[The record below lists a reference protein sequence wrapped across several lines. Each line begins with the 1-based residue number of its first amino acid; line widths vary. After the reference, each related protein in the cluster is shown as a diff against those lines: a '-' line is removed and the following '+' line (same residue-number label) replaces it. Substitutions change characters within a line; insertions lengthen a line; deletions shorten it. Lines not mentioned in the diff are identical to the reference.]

1 MMDLTPWIIA
11 WAVVTSAVLVL
22 GYYRVILEMQGDPS
36 MHLYSVEGNQ
46 RLEQATLERKI
57 YWVDRCGQALT
68 IASVI
73 LVVAIAMMWAS
84 DLGAG
89 TLPV

>member
-1 MMDLTPWIIA
+1 MDLTPWIIA
-11 WAVVTSAVLVL
+11 WAVVTTAVLAL
-22 GYYRVILEMQGDPS
+22 GYYRVILELQGDPS

-46 RLEQATLERKI
+46 SLEQATLERKI

-84 DLGAG
+84 GLGAG
-89 TLPV
+89 TLPA